1 MHSVVPPSFA
11 EPFASKKIP
20 LESTAVVTDYPLIHD
35 SPPPAYDQLSVHKEK
50 PEKGVDNSDPKV

>member
-1 MHSVVPPSFA
+1 MHSVVPPTFA
-11 EPFASKKIP
+11 EPLAAKKIP

-50 PEKGVDNSDPKV
+50 PENDADNSDPKI